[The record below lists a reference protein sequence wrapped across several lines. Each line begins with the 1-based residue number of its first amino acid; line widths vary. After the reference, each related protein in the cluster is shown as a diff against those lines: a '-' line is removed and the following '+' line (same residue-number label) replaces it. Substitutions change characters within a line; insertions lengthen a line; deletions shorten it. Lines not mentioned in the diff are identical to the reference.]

1 MEKIHKQIL
10 VKGNVQGVY
19 FRASTKTTADSL
31 SITGEVK
38 NLPDGNVCI
47 IAEGSEHNME
57 AFIAWCRQGPPAAK
71 VTELIITVA
80 PLQDY
85 KGFEIVR

>member
-10 VKGNVQGVY
+10 VKGKVQGVY
-19 FRASTKTTADSL
+19 FRASTKHTADDL
-31 SITGEVK
+31 GITGEVR
-38 NLPDGNVCI
+38 NLPNGSVLI
-47 IAEGSEHNME
+47 TAEGEESKME
-57 AFIAWCRQGPPAAK
+57 AFIAWCRQGPPFAK

-85 KGFEIVR
+85 KAFDVVH

>member
-19 FRASTKTTADSL
+19 FRASTKTIADNL
-31 SITGEVK
+31 GITGEVK

-47 IAEGSEHNME
+47 TAEGSESKME
-57 AFIAWCRQGPPAAK
+57 AFIAWCRQGPPSAK
-71 VTELIITVA
+71 VTELIITVS
-80 PLQDY
+80 PLQNY
-85 KGFEIVR
+85 TRFEIVR